1 MSGTAEDGALAMSG
15 TVKNFALKIG
25 AALVVTGASSFAG
38 AILGLYMF
46 TARTEKDLASLQKE
60 FERHD
65 LRIER
70 LEYKSEAQGR
80 ELAKLADIP
89 GDLKEVRGDVK
100 TLLQRK
106 N

>member
-1 MSGTAEDGALAMSG
+1 MSGTAKD
-15 TVKNFALKIG
+15 FALKIG
-25 AALVVTGASSFAG
+25 AGLVVTGASSFAG

-46 TARTEKDLASLQKE
+46 TARTEKDLASLQKD

-80 ELAKLADIP
+80 ELAKLADMP
-89 GDLKEVRGDVK
+89 GDIKEIRGDVK
-100 TLLQRK
+100 TIMQRK
-106 N
+106 D